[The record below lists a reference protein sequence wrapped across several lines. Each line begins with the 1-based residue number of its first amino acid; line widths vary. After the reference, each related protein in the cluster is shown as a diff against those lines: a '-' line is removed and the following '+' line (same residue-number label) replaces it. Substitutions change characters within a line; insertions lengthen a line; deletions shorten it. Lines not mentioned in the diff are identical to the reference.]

1 MTIFYFLF
9 QEETHNFMIK
19 GMAKPRIMFVH
30 ETDDRTPDIESLA
43 EEAPVLTE
51 DEGWLSSVISLIDES
66 N

>member
-1 MTIFYFLF
+1 
-9 QEETHNFMIK
+9 MIK

-43 EEAPVLTE
+43 EETPVLTE